1 MTTLLKCEQ
10 FYAVDTYPLNDVF
23 DGERGLIDAF
33 DDELVVEKGP
43 SRLRDQDLPEKFS
56 IGAQTDVGGEGW
68 EDPKERGRIL
78 FQLFENQE
86 RGNKI
91 F

>member
-1 MTTLLKCEQ
+1 MTIVLKCEQ
-10 FYAVDTYPLNDVF
+10 FYGIDTYPLNDVF

-56 IGAQTDVGGEGW
+56 IGAQTEVGGRGMGGSKGEGA
-68 EDPKERGRIL
+68 DTLSIV
-78 FQLFENQE
+78 
-86 RGNKI
+86 
-91 F
+91 